1 METVS
6 KRIYDTLEEMMAY
19 SNGDLK
25 VGDEVIVNEENGR
38 NKYVIAHIGRKKIKL
53 VRKEILMQKEMQ
65 SEDFDLLEWLD
76 GTFKESLNNLN
87 NVEIRKVTV
96 PTLMN
101 VFGETYWDAEPKGKQ
116 WEWFE
121 EPANRIAISHEDNL
135 SHTWW
140 LRDVV
145 SGSTFAFVYSY
156 GHSGSDGASSTW
168 VGVRPALSI
177 YYL

>member
-6 KRIYDTLEEMMAY
+6 KRIFDTLEEMLAY

-101 VFGETYWDAEPKGKQ
+101 VFGETYWDVEPKGKQ

-121 EPANRIAISHEDNL
+121 EPANRIAISREDDL
-135 SHTWW
+135 SHSWW
-140 LRDVV
+140 LRGVV
-145 SGSTFAFVYSY
+145 SGSYFALV
-156 GHSGSDGASSTW
+156 HDSGLAHYHGAGNTW